1 MLLFWCCNICRTK
14 CGIEYTNNKYWVSK
28 LSLKM
33 VWRKSYMKK
42 ELWDKN
48 NFKSKCYE
56 IKLGVGVKVKW
67 IKYKNTFEM
76 IDMNKWETNYKM
88 HLNIWYFAI
97 KETYECTRYCY
108 YYGHFEFAPHYPLN
122 LTCLNFQ
129 HRPVGNQ
136 HHNYCPRCYHWNAY
150 VKKNICIQGN
160 VNNFFLKNIHHTH

>member
-1 MLLFWCCNICRTK
+1 
-14 CGIEYTNNKYWVSK
+14 
-28 LSLKM
+28 
-33 VWRKSYMKK
+33 
-42 ELWDKN
+42 
-48 NFKSKCYE
+48 
-56 IKLGVGVKVKW
+56 
-67 IKYKNTFEM
+67 M
-76 IDMNKWETNYKM
+76 IDMNKWETNYEM

-150 VKKNICIQGN
+150 GKNIYKEMLITP
-160 VNNFFLKNIHHTH
+160 FKNIHHTHGLTLTIDDHCSYCQYDLLADYCLPWVFDLLSPSILDISSSPFSIFPIYVRIHSIALPRSWDCPMTSWPRRPLSFS